1 MRGKSSPASFESTVP
16 CPGLRVAAVPLDE
29 EHDQERHEDRD
40 RGEEDGHQSPPSLDD
55 RGPGVRAH
63 PGSTPIAVGR
73 EPLFT
78 EAPGRSAGSAS
89 RTTAAACS
97 PARYPHSE
105 RHHKAR
111 HGGRSVALI
120 PSAPC
125 VQTHR
130 RVSSATPAPPA
141 TGVRLALSP
150 KAAPEDLPPRSWVAS
165 APTCSLRPGCPKRR
179 GAAIPVSMAF
189 YSLTTSTGRAVR
201 FLSPGTDVPV
211 KTTARGLRASPACV
225 AVGSRWSLAGVSV
238 VLVVRSRS
246 SVAIR
251 GTWVTQPIARV
262 GLAQSIG
269 LAIVRRSVTTVR
281 PGSWCTWRRGC
292 RSGS

>member
-105 RHHKAR
+105 RHHKAG

-141 TGVRLALSP
+141 TGVRLALPP
-150 KAAPEDLPPRSWVAS
+150 KAAPEDLPPRSCRVAS
-165 APTCSLRPGCPKRR
+165 APTTRSHALDWPRSSGLQSCDGQSQRCGPEAGVPGGEGALRDREVWRMRPADPEGLRVDGERQLARNTRCVSSSRVRAACRSVRIGRGCGRMTGGAHRSATPERR
-179 GAAIPVSMAF
+179 NYPV
-189 YSLTTSTGRAVR
+189 T
-201 FLSPGTDVPV
+201 
-211 KTTARGLRASPACV
+211 RGLRNLASVP
-225 AVGSRWSLAGVSV
+225 
-238 VLVVRSRS
+238 
-246 SVAIR
+246 
-251 GTWVTQPIARV
+251 
-262 GLAQSIG
+262 
-269 LAIVRRSVTTVR
+269 RRPS
-281 PGSWCTWRRGC
+281 
-292 RSGS
+292 